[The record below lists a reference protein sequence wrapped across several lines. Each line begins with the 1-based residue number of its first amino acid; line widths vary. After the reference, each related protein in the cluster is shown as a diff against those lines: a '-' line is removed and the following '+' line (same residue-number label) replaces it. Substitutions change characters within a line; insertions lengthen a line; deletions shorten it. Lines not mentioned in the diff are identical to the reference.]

1 VIGTLRRA
9 GIVAAALLAA
19 GCALTPSNLTA
30 VGPPS
35 SSVGSTAPASTSSV
49 MSSSAAP
56 PSLAPSDASS
66 PAPSASPPAGL
77 AATKAAASVTATPWF
92 PRRGAT
98 WQWQLDGKIATSVH
112 ASVFDVDVDDT
123 SAATVAAL
131 HRLGRRV
138 ICYVDVGTSES
149 YRADAA
155 KFPKAV
161 LGKAVDGWPQER
173 WLDIRRIDLLAPI
186 LRARLDTCA
195 RKGFDAVEPDWLDAY
210 DQATGFPIT
219 RAASIRFDLWIA
231 REAHRRGLGVA
242 QKNGP
247 GLVTSLHKAFDF
259 AITEDCF
266 AYGECTAYRAYLA
279 AGRAVLD
286 AEYILEPAAYC
297 SAARKLGVTAIRKRL
312 ALDAWRATC
321 P

>member
-1 VIGTLRRA
+1 MGGWRRA
-9 GIVAAALLAA
+9 GIGAAALLVV
-19 GCALTPSNLTA
+19 GCALTPSNLIA
-30 VGPPS
+30 VPALS
-35 SSVGSTAPASTSSV
+35 SAEQAAPLSTSSAP
-49 MSSSAAP
+49 SSSAAS
-56 PSLAPSDASS
+56 PSRAPSDASS
-66 PAPSASPPAGL
+66 PAPSASPAPGPA
-77 AATKAAASVTATPWF
+77 AATATANVTVAPWF
-92 PRRGAT
+92 PRKGAT

-138 ICYVDVGTSES
+138 ICYVDVGTWES

-155 KFPKAV
+155 KFPKRV

-195 RKGFDAVEPDWLDAY
+195 RKGFDALEPDWLDAF
-210 DQATGFPIT
+210 DQETGFAIT
-219 RAASIRFDLWIA
+219 RADSIRFDLWIA
-231 REAHRRGLGVA
+231 QEAHRRGLGVA

-266 AYGECTAYRAYLA
+266 AYNECTAYRAYLA

-286 AEYILEPAAYC
+286 AEYILKPAAYC
-297 SAARKLGVTAIRKRL
+297 SAARKLGATAIGKRL
-312 ALDAWRATC
+312 ALDAWRAPC